1 MANSPHRDPL
11 LSWLETGVSVNG
23 FWSSDSRPVPIR
35 FTPHSVDPNMKGLM
49 VRQLKDDLRSGSV
62 CRLSSPASMLC
73 SFPVG
78 LEPLKP
84 RRICDCCYLNGFQT
98 PPVFSLPNVLEVI
111 RWARGTLSVLDF
123 KAAYSNIPL
132 HADSQMFFCFQDRI
146 DLDLEWFYC
155 TTLVSVGIVHHM
167 YASYFPRPWYCLFG
181 PTAYHP
187 MCSWMIT

>member
-1 MANSPHRDPL
+1 MANLPHRDQL
-11 LSWLETGVSVNG
+11 LSWLETFVSVND

-35 FTPHSVDPNMKGLM
+35 FTPHSVDPNMKAFM

-111 RWARGTLSVLDF
+111 RWARGTLSVLDL
-123 KAAYSNIPL
+123 KDTYSNIPL
-132 HADSQMFFCFQDRI
+132 HTDSQMFSAFRI
-146 DLDLEWFYC
+146 ALILMWSGF
-155 TTLVSVGIVHHM
+155 IV
-167 YASYFPRPWYCLFG
+167 PL
-181 PTAYHP
+181 
-187 MCSWMIT
+187 